1 MPRGVKVQVLSGLPL
16 GLRVMNTKEL
26 KSKTLYKEYSLEI
39 PYQEIDVEVD
49 NKINQILPTVNIPGF
64 RKGKAPLNIVKK
76 KYEDNVLNEVIQ
88 KVVDTNTKKLID
100 EKKFSLFRAP
110 KVELSSY
117 EKNKPITIN
126 LKFDLKPEIKL
137 KDFKDLK
144 INKYEIE
151 LGKKAE
157 ENQFKSFI
165 DSQKNFKKIKSLR
178 EVKNSDKVIV
188 NFESSQEDLPDYLK
202 SQKNFPIDL
211 GFDDGILPGLNK
223 ELIKRKV
230 KAGDKIELKIDLS
243 KILKNDKFKKTTF
256 DFEIISIE
264 EKTKFELTK
273 EFLEK
278 NGFKTEKNLKD
289 FLVSNMKTQY
299 EQGIKQIEKKELM
312 DLLDNSYKFELPDGV
327 LEDDFN
333 QIWNRLEKSK
343 KEGSLDEDDKLLND
357 DDLKKRYKKISERR
371 VKLGLLM
378 QHIASEEK
386 VVLSQEDINRGI
398 LEYSSQY
405 PGQEKQIME
414 YFEKNPSSLDTIRAP
429 LIEQKVIDSII
440 SKSQVN
446 VIKLNEDE
454 YKKLEVKTFDIKD
467 AKK

>member
-1 MPRGVKVQVLSGLPL
+1 
-16 GLRVMNTKEL
+16 MNIKEL
-26 KSKTLYKEYSLEI
+26 KSTKLYKEYSLEI
-39 PYQEIDVEVD
+39 PNKEIDIEVD
-49 NKINQILPTVNIPGF
+49 KKINQILPTVNIPGF

-88 KVVDTNTKKLID
+88 KVIDTNTKKLID

-110 KVELSSY
+110 KVELSNY

-165 DSQKNFKKIKSLR
+165 DSQKNFKKIETLR
-178 EVKNSDKVIV
+178 QVKNSDKVII
-188 NFESSQEDLPDYLK
+188 NFEASQEGLPEYLK

-211 GFDDGILPGLNK
+211 SFDDGILPGLNK
-223 ELIKRKV
+223 ELIEK
-230 KAGDKIELKIDLS
+230 KAKPGDKIELKINLS
-243 KILKNDKFKKTTF
+243 KILKDDKFKKTTF
-256 DFEIISIE
+256 HFEIISIE
-264 EKTKFELTK
+264 EKIKFELTK
-273 EFLEK
+273 EFLDK
-278 NGFKTEKNLKD
+278 NGFKTEKELKD
-289 FLVSNMKTQY
+289 FLVSNIKTQY

-333 QIWNRLEKSK
+333 QIWNRLEQAK
-343 KEGSLDEDDKLLND
+343 KEGSLDEDDKLLKD
-357 DDLKKRYKKISERR
+357 EDLKKRYKKISERR

-386 VVLSQEDINRGI
+386 VVVSEEEINKGI
-398 LEYSSQY
+398 IEYTRQY
-405 PGQEKQIME
+405 PGQEKQIIE
-414 YFEKNPSSLDTIRAP
+414 YFEKNPSSLDTIN
-429 LIEQKVIDSII
+429 
-440 SKSQVN
+440 SKSKTN

-467 AKK
+467 TKK

>member
-1 MPRGVKVQVLSGLPL
+1 
-16 GLRVMNTKEL
+16 MNTKEL
-26 KSKTLYKEYSLEI
+26 KSKKLYKEYSLEI
-39 PYQEIDVEVD
+39 PYEEIDIEVN

-76 KYEDNVLNEVIQ
+76 KYADNVLNEVIQ
-88 KVVDTNTKKLID
+88 KVIDTNTKKLID

-110 KVELSSY
+110 KVELSNY
-117 EKNKPITIN
+117 EKNKPIIIN
-126 LKFDLKPEIKL
+126 LKFDLKPDIKL
-137 KDFKDLK
+137 QDFKDLK

-165 DSQKNFKKIKSLR
+165 DSQKNFKKIESSR
-178 EVKNSDKVIV
+178 QVKNSDKVIV
-188 NFESSQEDLPDYLK
+188 NFESSQEDLPEYLK

-211 GFDDGILPGLNK
+211 GFDDGILPGLNQ
-223 ELIKRKV
+223 ELIERKV
-230 KAGDKIELKIDLS
+230 KTGDKIELKINLS
-243 KILKNDKFKKTTF
+243 KILKDNKFKKTTF
-256 DFEIISIE
+256 HFEIISIE
-264 EKTKFELTK
+264 EKIKFELTK
-273 EFLEK
+273 EFLDK
-278 NGFKTEKNLKD
+278 NGFKTEKDLKE

-327 LEDDFN
+327 LEDDFA
-333 QIWNRLEKSK
+333 QIWNRLEQAK
-343 KEGSLDEDDKLLND
+343 KEGSLDEDDKLLKD

-386 VVLSQEDINRGI
+386 VVLSEEEINKGI
-398 LEYSSQY
+398 FEYTRQY

-414 YFEKNPSSLDTIRAP
+414 YFDKNPSSLDTIRAP

-440 SKSQVN
+440 SKSKTN
-446 VIKLNEDE
+446 VIKLNQDE

-467 AKK
+467 TKK

>member
-1 MPRGVKVQVLSGLPL
+1 
-16 GLRVMNTKEL
+16 MNTKEL
-26 KSKTLYKEYSLEI
+26 KSKKLYKEYSLEI
-39 PYQEIDVEVD
+39 PFKEIDIEVEK
-49 NKINQILPTVNIPGF
+49 KINQILPTVNIPGF

-88 KVVDTNTKKLID
+88 KVIDTNTKKLID

-110 KVELSSY
+110 KVELSHY

-126 LKFDLKPEIKL
+126 IKFDLKPEIKL

-144 INKYEIE
+144 INKYEIK

-157 ENQFKSFI
+157 EEQFKRFI
-165 DSQKNFKKIKSLR
+165 ASQKNFKKIESSR
-178 EVKNSDKVIV
+178 QVKNTDKVIV
-188 NFESSQEDLPDYLK
+188 NFESSQEDLPEYLK

-223 ELIKRKV
+223 ELIERKV
-230 KAGDKIELKIDLS
+230 KAGDKIELKINLS
-243 KILKNDKFKKTTF
+243 KILKDHKFKITPF
-256 DFEIISIE
+256 NFEIISIE
-264 EKTKFELTK
+264 EKIKFELTK
-273 EFLEK
+273 EFLDK
-278 NGFKTEKNLKD
+278 NGFKTEKDLKE
-289 FLVSNMKTQY
+289 FLVNNMKTQY
-299 EQGIKQIEKKELM
+299 EQGIKNIEKKELM
-312 DLLDNSYKFELPDGV
+312 DLLDKNYKFELPDGV

-333 QIWNRLEKSK
+333 QIWNRLEQAK
-343 KEGSLDEDDKLLND
+343 KEGSLDEDDKLLKD
-357 DDLKKRYKKISERR
+357 DELKKRYKKISERR

-386 VVLSQEDINRGI
+386 IVVSEEEINKGI
-398 LEYSSQY
+398 IEYTRQY

-440 SKSQVN
+440 SKSKTN
-446 VIKLNEDE
+446 VIELNEDE
-454 YKKLEVKTFDIKD
+454 YKKLELKTFDIKD
-467 AKK
+467 IKK

>member
-1 MPRGVKVQVLSGLPL
+1 
-16 GLRVMNTKEL
+16 MNTKEL
-26 KSKTLYKEYSLEI
+26 KSTNLYKEYLLEI
-39 PYQEIDVEVD
+39 PYEEIDVEVD

-76 KYEDNVLNEVIQ
+76 KYQDNVLNEVIQ
-88 KVVDTNTKKLID
+88 KVIDTNTKKLID
-100 EKKFSLFRAP
+100 EKKFSLFRPP

-126 LKFDLKPEIKL
+126 LKFDLKPKIKL
-137 KDFKDLK
+137 KDFKDLNV
-144 INKYEIE
+144 NKYEIE

-165 DSQKNFKKIKSLR
+165 DSQKNFKKIESSR
-178 EVKNSDKVIV
+178 QVKNSDKVIV
-188 NFESSQEDLPDYLK
+188 NFESYQEDLPEYLK

-211 GFDDGILPGLNK
+211 SFDDGILPGLNK
-223 ELIKRKV
+223 ELIERKI
-230 KAGDKIELKIDLS
+230 KTGDKIELIINLS
-243 KILKNDKFKKTTF
+243 KILKDDKFKKTTF
-256 DFEIISIE
+256 HFEIISIE
-264 EKTKFELTK
+264 EKIKFELTK
-273 EFLEK
+273 EFLDK
-278 NGFKTEKNLKD
+278 NGFKTEKDLRD

-312 DLLDNSYKFELPDGV
+312 DLLDNSYKFELPEGV

-333 QIWNRLEKSK
+333 QIWNRLEEAK
-343 KEGSLDEDDKLLND
+343 KEGNLDEDDKLLKD

-371 VKLGLLM
+371 VKLGLLI

-386 VVLSQEDINRGI
+386 VVVSEDEINKGI
-398 LEYSSQY
+398 LEYTRQY

-440 SKSQVN
+440 SKSKTN

-467 AKK
+467 TKK

>member
-1 MPRGVKVQVLSGLPL
+1 
-16 GLRVMNTKEL
+16 MNTKEL
-26 KSKTLYKEYSLEI
+26 KSTKLYKEYSLEI
-39 PYQEIDVEVD
+39 PFKEIDSEVD
-49 NKINQILPTVNIPGF
+49 KKINQILPTVNIPGF

-88 KVVDTNTKKLID
+88 KVIDINTKKLIE

-110 KVELSSY
+110 KVELNSY

-126 LKFDLKPEIKL
+126 LKFDLKPDIKL

-165 DSQKNFKKIKSLR
+165 DSQKNFKKIESSR
-178 EVKNSDKVIV
+178 QVKNSDKVIV
-188 NFESSQEDLPDYLK
+188 NFESSQEDLPEYLK

-211 GFDDGILPGLNK
+211 SFDDGILPGLNE

-230 KAGDKIELKIDLS
+230 KTGDKIELKMNLS
-243 KILKNDKFKKTTF
+243 KILKDDKFNKTTF
-256 DFEIISIE
+256 SFEVISIE
-264 EKTKFELTK
+264 EKIKFELTK
-273 EFLEK
+273 DFLDK
-278 NGFKTEKNLKD
+278 NGFKTEKDLKE
-289 FLVSNMKTQY
+289 FLVNNMKTQY

-333 QIWNRLEKSK
+333 QIWKRLEQAK
-343 KEGSLDEDDKLLND
+343 KEGSLDEDDKLLKD

-371 VKLGLLM
+371 VKLGLLI

-386 VVLSQEDINRGI
+386 VVVSEEEINKGI
-398 LEYSSQY
+398 LEYTRQY

-429 LIEQKVIDSII
+429 LIEQKVIESII
-440 SKSQVN
+440 SKSKTN
-446 VIKLNEDE
+446 AIKLNEDE
-454 YKKLEVKTFDIKD
+454 YKNLEDKTFDIKD
-467 AKK
+467 IKK

>member
-1 MPRGVKVQVLSGLPL
+1 
-16 GLRVMNTKEL
+16 MNTKEL
-26 KSKTLYKEYSLEI
+26 KSTKLYKEYSLEI
-39 PYQEIDVEVD
+39 PYEEIDIEVD

-76 KYEDNVLNEVIQ
+76 KYEDNILNEVIQ
-88 KVVDTNTKKLID
+88 KVIDTNTKKLIN

-151 LGKKAE
+151 LEKKAE
-157 ENQFKSFI
+157 ENQFKTFI
-165 DSQKNFKKIKSLR
+165 ASQKNFKKIESSR
-178 EVKNSDKVIV
+178 QIKNTDKVIV
-188 NFESSQEDLPDYLK
+188 NFESTQEDLPEYLK

-211 GFDDGILPGLNK
+211 DFDDGILPNLNK
-223 ELIKRKV
+223 ELISKKV
-230 KAGDKIELKIDLS
+230 KVGDKLDLEINLS
-243 KILKNDKFKKTTF
+243 KILKDDKFNKTTF
-256 DFEIISIE
+256 NFEVISIE
-264 EKTKFELTK
+264 EKIKFELTK
-273 EFLEK
+273 EFLDK
-278 NGFKTEKNLKD
+278 NGFKTEKDLKD
-289 FLVSNMKTQY
+289 FLVSNIKTQY

-333 QIWNRLEKSK
+333 QIWNRLEQAK
-343 KEGSLDEDDKLLND
+343 KEGSLDEDDKLLKD

-386 VVLSQEDINRGI
+386 VVLSEEEINKGI
-398 LEYSSQY
+398 LEYTRQY

-440 SKSQVN
+440 SKSKTN
-446 VIKLNEDE
+446 VIKLNVDK
-454 YKKLEVKTFDIKD
+454 YKKLEAKTFDIKD
-467 AKK
+467 AQK

>member
-1 MPRGVKVQVLSGLPL
+1 
-16 GLRVMNTKEL
+16 MNIKEL
-26 KSKTLYKEYSLEI
+26 KSKKLYKEYSIEI
-39 PYQEIDVEVD
+39 PYDEIDIEVD
-49 NKINQILPTVNIPGF
+49 NKIYQILPTVNIPGF

-88 KVVDTNTKKLID
+88 KVIDTNTKKLID

-110 KVELSSY
+110 KVELSKY

-144 INKYEIE
+144 TNKYEIE

-165 DSQKNFKKIKSLR
+165 DSQKNFKKIESSR
-178 EVKNSDKVIV
+178 QVKNSDKVIV
-188 NFESSQEDLPDYLK
+188 NFESSQEDLPEYLK

-223 ELIKRKV
+223 ELIDRKV
-230 KAGDKIELKIDLS
+230 KAGDKIELKINLS
-243 KILKNDKFKKTTF
+243 KILKDDKFKKTTF
-256 DFEIISIE
+256 HFEIISIE
-264 EKTKFELTK
+264 EKIKFELTK
-273 EFLEK
+273 EFLDK
-278 NGFKTEKNLKD
+278 NGFKTEKDLKE

-299 EQGIKQIEKKELM
+299 EEGIKQIEKKELM

-333 QIWNRLEKSK
+333 QIWNRLEQAK
-343 KEGSLDEDDKLLND
+343 KEGSLDEDDKLLKD

-386 VVLSQEDINRGI
+386 VVVSEEEINKGI
-398 LEYSSQY
+398 LEYTRQY

-414 YFEKNPSSLDTIRAP
+414 YFEKNPSSLDAIRAP

-440 SKSQVN
+440 SKSKTN
-446 VIKLNEDE
+446 VIKLSEDD

-467 AKK
+467 TKK

>member
-1 MPRGVKVQVLSGLPL
+1 
-16 GLRVMNTKEL
+16 MNTKEL
-26 KSKTLYKEYSLEI
+26 KSTKLYKEYSLEI
-39 PYQEIDVEVD
+39 PYEEIDIEVD

-88 KVVDTNTKKLID
+88 KVIDTNTKKLID

-110 KVELSSY
+110 KVELSNY

-144 INKYEIE
+144 INKYEIK

-165 DSQKNFKKIKSLR
+165 DSQKNFKKIESLR
-178 EVKNSDKVIV
+178 HVKNSDKVIV
-188 NFESSQEDLPDYLK
+188 NFKSSQEDLPEYLK
-202 SQKNFPIDL
+202 SQNNFPIDL

-223 ELIKRKV
+223 ELIERKV
-230 KAGDKIELKIDLS
+230 KVGDEIELKIDLS
-243 KILKNDKFKKTTF
+243 KILKDDKFKKTTF
-256 DFEIISIE
+256 YFEIISIE
-264 EKTKFELTK
+264 EKIKFKLSK
-273 EFLEK
+273 EFLDK
-278 NGFKTEKNLKD
+278 NGFKTEKDLKE
-289 FLVSNMKTQY
+289 FVVSNMKTQY

-312 DLLDNSYKFELPDGV
+312 DLLDNNYKFELPDGV

-333 QIWNRLEKSK
+333 QIWNRLEQAK
-343 KEGSLDEDDKLLND
+343 KEGSLDEDDKLLKD

-386 VVLSQEDINRGI
+386 IVLSEEEINKGI
-398 LEYSSQY
+398 LEYTRQY

-414 YFEKNPSSLDTIRAP
+414 YFEKNPTSLDTIRAP

-440 SKSQVN
+440 SKSKTN
-446 VIKLNEDE
+446 VIKLSEDD

-467 AKK
+467 TKK

>member
-1 MPRGVKVQVLSGLPL
+1 
-16 GLRVMNTKEL
+16 MNTKEL
-26 KSKTLYKEYSLEI
+26 KSSKLYKEYSLEI
-39 PYQEIDVEVD
+39 PYKEIDIEVV

-88 KVVDTNTKKLID
+88 KVIDTNTKKLID
-100 EKKFSLFRAP
+100 EKKFKLFRAP

-157 ENQFKSFI
+157 EEQFKSFI
-165 DSQKNFKKIKSLR
+165 ASQKNFKKIEIPR
-178 EVKNSDKVIV
+178 QVKNTDKVIL
-188 NFESSQEDLPDYLK
+188 NFETSQEDLPEYLK

-223 ELIKRKV
+223 ELIERKV
-230 KAGDKIELKIDLS
+230 KAGDKIELKINLS
-243 KILKNDKFKKTTF
+243 KILKDDKFKKTTF
-256 DFEIISIE
+256 HFEIISIE
-264 EKTKFELTK
+264 EKIKFELTN
-273 EFLEK
+273 EFLDK
-278 NGFKTEKNLKD
+278 NGFKTEKDLKD
-289 FLVSNMKTQY
+289 FLVSNIKTQY

-312 DLLDNSYKFELPDGV
+312 DLLDNSYKFELPEGV

-333 QIWNRLEKSK
+333 QIWSRLEQAK
-343 KEGSLDEDDKLLND
+343 KEGSLDEDDKLLKD
-357 DDLKKRYKKISERR
+357 EDLKKRYKKISERR
-371 VKLGLLM
+371 VKLGLLI

-386 VVLSQEDINRGI
+386 VIISEEEINKGI
-398 LEYSSQY
+398 IEYTRQY

-440 SKSQVN
+440 SKSKTN
-446 VIKLNEDE
+446 VIKLKEDE

-467 AKK
+467 TKK

>member
-1 MPRGVKVQVLSGLPL
+1 
-16 GLRVMNTKEL
+16 MNTKEL
-26 KSKTLYKEYSLEI
+26 KSKKLYKEYSLEI
-39 PYQEIDVEVD
+39 PYEEIDIEVD

-88 KVVDTNTKKLID
+88 KVIDTNTKKLID

-110 KVELSSY
+110 KVELSKY

-144 INKYEIE
+144 TNKYEIE

-165 DSQKNFKKIKSLR
+165 DSQKNFKKIESSR
-178 EVKNSDKVIV
+178 QVKNSDKVII
-188 NFESSQEDLPDYLK
+188 NFESSQEDLPEYLK

-223 ELIKRKV
+223 ELIDRKV
-230 KAGDKIELKIDLS
+230 KAGDKIELKINLS
-243 KILKNDKFKKTTF
+243 KILKDDKFKKTTF
-256 DFEIISIE
+256 HFEIISIE
-264 EKTKFELTK
+264 EKIKFELTK
-273 EFLEK
+273 EFLDK
-278 NGFKTEKNLKD
+278 NGFKTEKDLKE

-299 EQGIKQIEKKELM
+299 EEGIKQIEKKELM

-333 QIWNRLEKSK
+333 QIWNRLEQAK
-343 KEGSLDEDDKLLND
+343 KEGSLDEDDKLLKD

-378 QHIASEEK
+378 QHIALEEKIVVSEE
-386 VVLSQEDINRGI
+386 EINKGI
-398 LEYSSQY
+398 LEYTRQY

-440 SKSQVN
+440 SKSKTN

-467 AKK
+467 KKK

>member
-1 MPRGVKVQVLSGLPL
+1 
-16 GLRVMNTKEL
+16 MNIKEL
-26 KSKTLYKEYSLEI
+26 KSKKLYKEYSLEI
-39 PYQEIDVEVD
+39 PYKEIDIEVD

-88 KVVDTNTKKLID
+88 KVIDTNTKKLID
-100 EKKFSLFRAP
+100 QKKFSLFRAP
-110 KVELSSY
+110 KVELSSF

-126 LKFDLKPEIKL
+126 LKFDLKPDIQMKEL
-137 KDFKDLK
+137 KDLK
-144 INKYEIE
+144 TNKYEIE
-151 LGKKAE
+151 LGKQVE

-165 DSQKNFKKIKSLR
+165 ASQKNFKKIESSR
-178 EVKNSDKVIV
+178 QIKNTDKVIV
-188 NFESSQEDLPDYLK
+188 NFQSTKEDLPEYLK

-211 GFDDGILPGLNK
+211 EFDDGILPNLNK
-223 ELIKRKV
+223 ELISKKV
-230 KAGDKIELKIDLS
+230 KVGDKLELVLNLS
-243 KILKNDKFKKTTF
+243 KILKDDKFSKTTF
-256 DFEIISIE
+256 NFEIISIE
-264 EKTKFELTK
+264 EKIKFELTK
-273 EFLEK
+273 EFLDK
-278 NGFKTEKNLKD
+278 NGFKTEKDLKD
-289 FLVSNMKTQY
+289 FLVSNIKTQY

-312 DLLDNSYKFELPDGV
+312 DLLDNNYKFELPDGV

-333 QIWNRLEKSK
+333 QIWNRLEQAK
-343 KEGSLDEDDKLLND
+343 KEGSLDEDDKLLKD

-386 VVLSQEDINRGI
+386 VVISEEEINKGI

-429 LIEQKVIDSII
+429 LIEQKVIESII
-440 SKSQVN
+440 SKSKTN
-446 VIKLNEDE
+446 VIKLNEDQ

-467 AKK
+467 IKK

>member
-1 MPRGVKVQVLSGLPL
+1 
-16 GLRVMNTKEL
+16 MNTKEL
-26 KSKTLYKEYSLEI
+26 KSTKLYKEFSLEI
-39 PYQEIDVEVD
+39 PYKEIDIEVD

-88 KVVDTNTKKLID
+88 KVIDTNTKKLID

-110 KVELSSY
+110 KVELSNY

-165 DSQKNFKKIKSLR
+165 DSQKNFKKIESLR
-178 EVKNSDKVIV
+178 QVKNSDKVIV
-188 NFESSQEDLPDYLK
+188 NFESSQEDLPEYLK

-223 ELIKRKV
+223 ELIDRKV
-230 KAGDKIELKIDLS
+230 KAGDKIELKINLS
-243 KILKNDKFKKTTF
+243 KILKDDKFKKTSF
-256 DFEIISIE
+256 YFEIISIE
-264 EKTKFELTK
+264 EKIKFELTK
-273 EFLEK
+273 EFLDK
-278 NGFKTEKNLKD
+278 NGFKTEKDLKD
-289 FLVSNMKTQY
+289 FLVSNMKSQY

-312 DLLDNSYKFELPDGV
+312 DLLDNNYKFDLPDGV

-333 QIWNRLEKSK
+333 QIWNRLEQAK
-343 KEGSLDEDDKLLND
+343 KEGNLDEDDRLLKD

-386 VVLSQEDINRGI
+386 VDVSEEEINKGI
-398 LEYSSQY
+398 LDYTKQY

-440 SKSQVN
+440 SKSETN
-446 VIKLNEDE
+446 VIKLNQDE
-454 YKKLEVKTFDIKD
+454 YKKLEAKTFDIKD
-467 AKK
+467 TEK